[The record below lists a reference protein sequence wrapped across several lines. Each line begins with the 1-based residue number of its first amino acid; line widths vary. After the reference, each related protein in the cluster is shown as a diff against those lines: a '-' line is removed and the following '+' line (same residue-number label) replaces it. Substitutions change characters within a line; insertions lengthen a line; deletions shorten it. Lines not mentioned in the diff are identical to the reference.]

1 MSMATRSFRT
11 PRLSQ
16 ARVADAMHP
25 GVLSCSPDTPL
36 REAARTMVLHHVH
49 CVVIGDPPL
58 RGGRPTWRLLS
69 DRDVVAATLESDIDE
84 RTAGQCTERAAV
96 TVGADE
102 PLETAARLMVEHDIA
117 HVLVLGS
124 ASGRPAGVLS
134 SLDIAGLA
142 AWGEG

>member
-1 MSMATRSFRT
+1 MSTATRSFRT
-11 PRLSQ
+11 PRLSM

-36 REAARTMVLHHVH
+36 REAARMMALHRVH
-49 CVVIGDPPL
+49 CLVLGDPPAM
-58 RGGRPTWRLLS
+58 GARPTWRLLS
-69 DRDVVAATLESDIDE
+69 DRDVVAATLETDIDD
-84 RTAGQCTERAAV
+84 RTAGECATRPAV

-102 PLETAARLMVEHDIA
+102 PLVTAARLMVDHGIA

-142 AWGEG
+142 AWGED